1 MGRAAKIKK
10 EMCIIELVPDAKSK
24 KEADAMQA
32 LMDKIDNEE
41 KLTWGQQMKKAVM
54 LHPTKDED
62 GNIEDV
68 SNGDAIFHFISV
80 GWKVLFSLCPPAHM
94 GGGFPCFVIALVFIG
109 LCTLI
114 VAQVANLMGC
124 VMFMKP
130 GVTAITFVA
139 IGTSIP
145 DTFASRIAAQQER
158 YGDEA
163 VGNVTGSNS
172 VNVFLGLGL
181 PWVIASI
188 YYSSKGE
195 KYVHPN
201 KGLNESVITFIVV
214 SLIGI
219 AILVI
224 RRKVVGGE
232 LGGSARG
239 RYISAFIFISL
250 WFVYVIISTLFQYN
264 ILPNITFDAKK

>member
-1 MGRAAKIKK
+1 
-10 EMCIIELVPDAKSK
+10 MCIVELVPDAKSK

-32 LMDKIDNEE
+32 LMDRIEGEE
-41 KLTWGQQMKKAVM
+41 KLTWGQQMKKSVM
-54 LHPTKDED
+54 LHPSKDDD
-62 GNIEDV
+62 GNIDDV
-68 SNGDAIFHFISV
+68 SNGDAILHFISSF
-80 GWKVLFSLCPPAHM
+80 WKVIYSLTPPAHY
-94 GGGFPCFVIALVFIG
+94 GGGYPAFVVSILFIG
-109 LCTLI
+109 ATTL
-114 VAQVANLMGC
+114 VVKEFAGMMGC
-124 VMFMKP
+124 VMGIKP

>member
-1 MGRAAKIKK
+1 
-10 EMCIIELVPDAKSK
+10 
-24 KEADAMQA
+24 
-32 LMDKIDNEE
+32 
-41 KLTWGQQMKKAVM
+41 M

-62 GNIEDV
+62 GNIEEV
-68 SNGDAIFHFISV
+68 SNTDAVLHFISV
-80 GWKVLFSLCPPAHM
+80 FWKAIFSFCPPPHY
-94 GGGFPCFVIALVFIG
+94 GGGFPCFVVALVFIG
-109 LCTLI
+109 LCTLV
-114 VAQVANLMGC
+114 VAELANLMGC
-124 VMFMKP
+124 VMFLKP

-188 YYSSKGE
+188 YYETREDPE
-195 KYVHPN
+195 KRVFFHPA
-201 KGLNESVITFIVV
+201 KGLDLSVALFLIV

-219 AILVI
+219 AVLVI

-232 LGGSARG
+232 LGGSATG
-239 RYISAFIFISL
+239 RYLSAFIFIGL
-250 WFVYVIISTLFQYN
+250 WFIYVILSSLAQYQ
-264 ILPNITFDAKK
+264 IITFGSPGEA

>member
-1 MGRAAKIKK
+1 M
-10 EMCIIELVPDAKSK
+10 
-24 KEADAMQA
+24 
-32 LMDKIDNEE
+32 
-41 KLTWGQQMKKAVM
+41 
-54 LHPTKDED
+54 
-62 GNIEDV
+62 
-68 SNGDAIFHFISV
+68 
-80 GWKVLFSLCPPAHM
+80 
-94 GGGFPCFVIALVFIG
+94 
-109 LCTLI
+109 
-114 VAQVANLMGC
+114 MGC
-124 VMFMKP
+124 VMGIKP

-181 PWVIASI
+181 PWVIASL
-188 YYSSKGE
+188 YYGSKGE
-195 KYVHPN
+195 QFKHPA
-201 KGLNESVITFIVV
+201 KGLTESVLTFLVV

-239 RYISAFIFISL
+239 RYISAFLFISL
-250 WFVYVIISTLFQYN
+250 WFIYVIISSLLQYE
-264 ILPNITFDAKK
+264 IIKFSS

>member
-1 MGRAAKIKK
+1 LLFGVQLFAAEPRAVKIKK

-158 YGDEA
+158 YADEA

-188 YYSSKGE
+188 YYETKS
-195 KYVHPN
+195 PP
-201 KGLNESVITFIVV
+201 
-214 SLIGI
+214 
-219 AILVI
+219 
-224 RRKVVGGE
+224 
-232 LGGSARG
+232 
-239 RYISAFIFISL
+239 
-250 WFVYVIISTLFQYN
+250 Q
-264 ILPNITFDAKK
+264 

>member
-1 MGRAAKIKK
+1 
-10 EMCIIELVPDAKSK
+10 MCIVELVPDAKSK
-24 KEADAMQA
+24 KEADAMQT
-32 LMDKIDNEE
+32 LMDRIEGEE
-41 KLTWGQQMKKAVM
+41 KLTWGEQMKKAVM
-54 LHPTKDED
+54 LHPGKDDD

-80 GWKVLFSLCPPAHM
+80 FWKVVFSLCPPPHY
-94 GGGFPCFVIALVFIG
+94 GGGFPCFIIALIFIG
-109 LCTLI
+109 LTTFV
-114 VAQVANLMGC
+114 VAEIATLMGC
-124 VMFMKP
+124 IMGLKP

-188 YYSSKGE
+188 YYESKGE
-195 KYVHPN
+195 VFNHPA
-201 KGLNESVITFIVV
+201 KGLDLSVLLFLIL

-219 AILVI
+219 AVLVI
-224 RRKVVGGE
+224 RRQVVGGE

-250 WFVYVIISTLFQYN
+250 WFIYVIVSSLAQYE
-264 ILPNITFDAKK
+264 IIKFPE